1 VPSSSLRAALSAS
14 PASFAIDVGGT
25 FTDCLATAADGS
37 TRRLK
42 LLSSGVFKG
51 TATRLD
57 RTTLSDPLRK
67 AEPPGFWNGARLV
80 LLDSNGTPRDERRV
94 VTSDGET
101 GQLRLDQ
108 PLDDRIEGPLPYEL
122 TRDEPAPLLAIRWA
136 LGLAGDEAIPTVD
149 VRLGTTRG
157 TNALLTRCGARTAWV
172 TTRGFGDALA
182 IGDQER
188 PELFDLAIRK
198 PQPLAEATAEIDE
211 RLAADG
217 SILVP
222 LDQGQA
228 ERELT
233 RLQQDGI
240 ESLAICLLHAYR
252 NPVHEQQLE
261 RLAIGLGFRSVR
273 VSHRVA
279 PLIKLVA
286 RGRTTTVDAYL
297 EPVLRDYLNAIEAK
311 LGAGSRL
318 SLMTSAGDLVAA
330 DRFSGK
336 DSLLSGPAGGV
347 VGLARVARRSGGGRG
362 IGFDMGGTSTDVS
375 RFDGRFE
382 IESESRKAEVPL
394 VVPTL
399 AIETVAAGGG
409 SICRRDAG
417 RFLVGPESAGAD
429 PGPACYGRGGPL
441 TVTDLNVRLGR
452 VREERF
458 PFRLD
463 RAAVARRLSEAIG
476 GASGLVG
483 DRAASNDGAAI
494 EGSAVNATAPNDSAL
509 DAAALGWWRIANAK
523 MAEAIRSV
531 SVAKGYDPRRYR
543 LVAFGGA
550 AAQHACA
557 VAEALG
563 MDRVLAPDDASILS
577 AVGIGAAK
585 RRARRLLGVYETADS
600 ARLERFEA
608 RFAQLEAEARELLAS
623 ESAGAGAS
631 DAGGEPLI
639 ERAVEMRYVGTDA
652 ALRVERP
659 AERRLARG
667 VSRGASAAIRL

>member
-1 VPSSSLRAALSAS
+1 MPSSPLRVSLGAS

-25 FTDCLATAADGS
+25 FTDCLATASDGT

-51 TATRLD
+51 TAARRD
-57 RTTLSDPLRK
+57 PTTLRDPLRIG
-67 AEPPGFWNGARLV
+67 EPPGFWNGARLV
-80 LLDSNGTPRDERRV
+80 RLDSHGASSDERRV
-94 VTSDGET
+94 VTSDGAT
-101 GQLRLDQ
+101 GELRLDRPFDDSCDT
-108 PLDDRIEGPLPYEL
+108 PLSYEL
-122 TRDEPAPLLAIRWA
+122 TRDEPAPLLAIRLA
-136 LGLAGDEAIPTVD
+136 LGLAGDERIPTVD

-157 TNALLTRCGARTAWV
+157 TNALLTRRGARTAWV

-217 SILVP
+217 SVLIP
-222 LDQGQA
+222 LDPAQA
-228 ERELT
+228 RRELM
-233 RLQQDGI
+233 RLRDAGI

-252 NPVHEQQLE
+252 NPVHERQLE
-261 RLAIGLGFRSVR
+261 RLAAELGFRSVR

-297 EPVLRDYLNAIEAK
+297 EPVLRDYLEAIAAK
-311 LGAGSRL
+311 LGPGSRL

-330 DRFSGK
+330 ERFSGK

-347 VGLARVARRSGGGRG
+347 VGLARVATQSGGGRG

-463 RAAVARRLSEAIG
+463 RAAVAKRLREAID
-476 GASGLVG
+476 GASGPVG
-483 DRAASNDGAAI
+483 DRAALEGTSPDDAAP
-494 EGSAVNATAPNDSAL
+494 SDSAL

-531 SVAKGYDPRRYR
+531 SVAKGYDPRRYP

-585 RRARRLLGVYETADS
+585 RRARRLLGVYEPADS
-600 ARLERFEA
+600 PRLERFEERSRSWKRKRAGCWRASRRGPA
-608 RFAQLEAEARELLAS
+608 RRRP
-623 ESAGAGAS
+623 GAS
-631 DAGGEPLI
+631 
-639 ERAVEMRYVGTDA
+639 R
-652 ALRVERP
+652 
-659 AERRLARG
+659 
-667 VSRGASAAIRL
+667 